1 MLSIYEEETE
11 QSCKRRVS
19 IFENVRK
26 EKPTNVNS
34 VASISHS
41 KFFNAALAVHGRLQK
56 SEWIRIKMYFHIH
69 VLCQQNWERPLLL
82 PSSQNDSVAFHRM
95 SRLCSVG

>member
-19 IFENVRK
+19 LFE
-26 EKPTNVNS
+26 NVNS